1 MAAPEPCWLDERAEV
16 AFSGEPTTAINTGSW
31 KSIAPR
37 HEDKLPPCS
46 ERCPAGNDISKVLS
60 LLAQSDVAGAAK
72 LLRTTNPI
80 PATLGR
86 VCPHFCESH
95 CNRDALGGS
104 ITVHMLERFLG
115 DYSLAHAADV
125 ELRPSSRTGK
135 KVAVIGAGP
144 AGISAAYA
152 LTLKGHEVQV
162 FDDKPKPGG
171 YLRTGI
177 PDYRLPKTTLDR
189 EIAVAE
195 RVGVK
200 FRPNTRIGRD
210 ITIESLQN
218 QFHAVIVAVGLHKSR
233 ALDLPGADHP
243 NVYSGVELLERI
255 LAGEAPNLPRV
266 VAVIGGGNTAIDVAR
281 SVLRLG
287 VKPIVVYRRTE
298 KEMPA
303 IGSEV
308 EDAKKESIEFRFLAA
323 PAQVLQNGNGAI
335 IALECQKMKLGNPD
349 SSGRRSPVAI
359 PNEKF
364 RIAVSGVIV
373 ATGELADLSFVRKEN
388 DSKNND
394 GYFFAG
400 DVATGQGTV
409 AAAVGNGLQVAASV
423 DSYLRT
429 GVRPPEPP
437 GLRSL
442 WGRTVN
448 VTTVATSDLLN
459 PAYLH
464 TRPQPAITSIQHGLP
479 PTTPTTFDEI
489 VQGFDSEQAQSEAR
503 RCFSC
508 GTCNECMNCYYWCPD
523 IAVHREPQNG
533 GLTVDSMHCKGCG
546 ICVEECPRSAMSMG
560 EVQP

>member
-1 MAAPEPCWLDERAEV
+1 MVMATIEPCWLDELAEV
-16 AFSGEPTTAINTGSW
+16 ALSDQSTTAINTGSW

-37 HEDKLPPCS
+37 YEDKLPPCS
-46 ERCPAGNDISKVLS
+46 ELCPAGNDISKVLL
-60 LLAQSDVAGAAK
+60 LLAKSDVAGAAK

-86 VCPHFCESH
+86 VCPHFCESQ
-95 CNRDALGGS
+95 CNRDGFGGS
-104 ITVHMLERFLG
+104 IAVHMLERFLG
-115 DYSLAHAADV
+115 DYSLADV
-125 ELRPSSRTGK
+125 TDMELRPSSKSGK
-135 KVAVIGAGP
+135 TVAVIGAGP

-189 EIAVAE
+189 EIALAE

-200 FRPNTRIGRD
+200 FRPNTRVGRD
-210 ITIESLQN
+210 IAIDSLQN

-233 ALDLPGADHP
+233 ALDVPGADHP
-243 NVYSGVELLERI
+243 NVYSGVDLLESI
-255 LAGEAPNLPRV
+255 LGGEAPKLPRV

-303 IGSEV
+303 ISSEV
-308 EDAKKESIEFRFLAA
+308 EEAKKEGVKFQFLAT
-323 PAQVLQNGNGAI
+323 PAQVVTQNGDL
-335 IALECQKMKLGNPD
+335 IALDCQKMKLGNPD
-349 SSGRRSPVAI
+349 SSGRRTPVAI

-364 RIAVSGVIV
+364 RIEVSGVIV
-373 ATGELADLSFVRKEN
+373 ATGELPDLSFVRKEN
-388 DSKNND
+388 ENYE

-409 AAAVGNGLQVAASV
+409 AAAVGHGLQVAASV

-429 GVRPPEPP
+429 GNRQPELAD
-437 GLRSL
+437 LRRL
-442 WGRTVN
+442 WGRNVN
-448 VTTVATSDLLN
+448 VKKVAAAELLN
-459 PAYLH
+459 PAYFH
-464 TRPQPAITSIQHGLP
+464 AQPRPAITTIQHRLA
-479 PTTPTTFDEI
+479 PTTFDEI
-489 VQGFDSEQAQSEAR
+489 VQGFELQEARSEAR
-503 RCFSC
+503 RCLSC
-508 GTCNECMNCYYWCPD
+508 GTCNECLNCYYWCPD
-523 IAVHREPQNG
+523 IAVHREPHNG
-533 GLTVDSMHCKGCG
+533 GLTIDSMHCKGCG

-560 EVQP
+560 EVQR

>member
-1 MAAPEPCWLDERAEV
+1 MVMPTPEPRWLDELAEV
-16 AFSGEPTTAINTGSW
+16 AFSDQPTTAINTGSW

-46 ERCPAGNDISKVLS
+46 ELCPAGNDISKVLS
-60 LLAQSDVAGAAK
+60 LLAQSDLAGAAK

-115 DYSLAHAADV
+115 DYSLADATSV
-125 ELRPSSRTGK
+125 ELRPSSKSGK
-135 KVAVIGAGP
+135 RVAVIGAGP

-152 LTLKGHEVQV
+152 LTMKGHEVQV

-177 PDYRLPKTTLDR
+177 PDYRLPKSTLDR
-189 EIAVAE
+189 EIALAE

-200 FRPNTRIGRD
+200 FRENTRVGRD

-218 QFHAVIVAVGLHKSR
+218 EFHAVVVAVGLHKSR
-233 ALDLPGADHP
+233 PLDVPGADHP
-243 NVYSGVELLERI
+243 NVYNGVELLERI
-255 LAGEAPNLPRV
+255 LAGEAPKLPRV

-303 IGSEV
+303 IASEV
-308 EDAKKESIEFRFLAA
+308 EEAKKERIEFQFLAA
-323 PAQVLQNGNGAI
+323 PAQVMQNGNGDI
-335 IALECQKMKLGNPD
+335 IALECQKMKLGEPD

-364 RIAVSGVIV
+364 RIAVSGVIS
-373 ATGELADLSFVRKEN
+373 ATGEVADLSFVRKEN
-388 DSKNND
+388 DKA
-394 GYFFAG
+394 GYFSAG

-409 AAAVGNGLQVAASV
+409 AAAVGHGLQVAASV
-423 DSYLRT
+423 DCYLRT
-429 GVRPPEPP
+429 GNREPELPN
-437 GLRSL
+437 LRSL
-442 WGRTVN
+442 WGRNVN
-448 VTTVATSDLLN
+448 VEKVATADLLN
-459 PAYLH
+459 PAYFH
-464 TRPQPAITSIQHGLP
+464 TQPHPAITTIQPSLP
-479 PTTPTTFDEI
+479 LTTFDEI
-489 VQGFDSEQAQSEAR
+489 VQGFDLEQAQSEAR

-508 GTCNECMNCYYWCPD
+508 GTCNECLNCYYWCPD

-546 ICVEECPRSAMSMG
+546 ICVQECPRSAMSMG

>member
-1 MAAPEPCWLDERAEV
+1 MPAAESCWLDELAEV
-16 AFSGEPTTAINTGSW
+16 ALSEQSTTAINTGSW

-37 HEDKLPPCS
+37 YEDKLPPCS
-46 ERCPAGNDISKVLS
+46 ELCPAGNDISKVLS
-60 LLAQSDVAGAAK
+60 LLAKSDVAGAAK

-115 DYSLAHAADV
+115 DYSLAD
-125 ELRPSSRTGK
+125 ELWPSAKTGK

-189 EIAVAE
+189 EIALAE
-195 RVGVK
+195 RVGVR
-200 FRPNTRIGRD
+200 FRPNTRVGRD
-210 ITIESLQN
+210 IAIESLQKR
-218 QFHAVIVAVGLHKSR
+218 FHAVIVAVGLHKSR
-233 ALDLPGADHP
+233 ALDVPGADHS
-243 NVYSGVELLERI
+243 NVYSGVELLESI
-255 LAGEAPNLPRV
+255 LAGEAPKLPRV

-303 IGSEV
+303 IASEV
-308 EDAKKESIEFRFLAA
+308 EEAKKESVEFQFLAA
-323 PAQVLQNGNGAI
+323 PAQVVIQNGNI
-335 IALECQKMKLGNPD
+335 VALECQKMKLGNPD

-359 PNEKF
+359 ANEKF
-364 RIAVSGVIV
+364 RIDVSGVIA

-388 DSKNND
+388 DHENKKYD

-409 AAAVGNGLQVAASV
+409 AAAVGHGLQVAASV

-429 GVRPPEPP
+429 GNRPPDLPD
-437 GLRSL
+437 LRRL
-442 WGRTVN
+442 WGRN
-448 VTTVATSDLLN
+448 VKVEKVAAAELLN
-459 PAYLH
+459 PAYFH
-464 TRPQPAITSIQHGLP
+464 TRPQPAITTIQHGLP
-479 PTTPTTFDEI
+479 PTTFDEI
-489 VQGFDSEQAQSEAR
+489 AQGFDLEEAQSEAR
-503 RCFSC
+503 RCLCC
-508 GTCNECMNCYYWCPD
+508 GTCNQCLNCYYWCPD
-523 IAVHREPQNG
+523 IAVHRENG
-533 GLTVDSMHCKGCG
+533 GLTIDSMHCKGCG
-546 ICVEECPRSAMSMG
+546 ICVEECPRGAMSMG
-560 EVQP
+560 EVLR